1 MVSFLFLFT
10 FSSTH
15 FLRSVN
21 AFTYMHSPFRL
32 QCSYTFLFFW
42 FTCFHFVYIYWLRFI
57 RLLTRK
63 YPLSYHHM
71 SDQRMSVLL
80 FLWLIYMLRSPG
92 IAINSVLSLRL
103 LRYPYTRGR
112 RADASSDSQ
121 CTWRRDHYWP
131 WATSRQPPL
140 SPVATRWWFSKFLL
154 SYIHFIIHSQ
164 IVVKHQYFTGIS
176 EMLSG
181 CGRVHSACPL

>member
-1 MVSFLFLFT
+1 MLSRTCTLPFVC
-10 FSSTH
+10 
-15 FLRSVN
+15 N
-21 AFTYMHSPFRL
+21 AHIPSCFFGL
-32 QCSYTFLFFW
+32 LAFILCIYTSLDS
-42 FTCFHFVYIYWLRFI
+42 FVY
-57 RLLTRK
+57 LLGNT
-63 YPLSYHHM
+63 PLSYHHM

-103 LRYPYTRGR
+103 LRYTRGR

-121 CTWRRDHYWP
+121 YTWRRDHYWP